1 MNNIST
7 DSIASE
13 NTTVTDSQTTLLP
26 RSPWNSQLAY
36 LRIIFRA
43 KKALDR
49 IEKEAGVLI
58 IQS

>member
-7 DSIASE
+7 DIPSE
-13 NTTVTDSQTTLLP
+13 NTTVHDSQVTLLP

-36 LRIIFRA
+36 LRVIFRA

-49 IEKEAGVLI
+49 IEKEAGLLI
-58 IQS
+58 NEN